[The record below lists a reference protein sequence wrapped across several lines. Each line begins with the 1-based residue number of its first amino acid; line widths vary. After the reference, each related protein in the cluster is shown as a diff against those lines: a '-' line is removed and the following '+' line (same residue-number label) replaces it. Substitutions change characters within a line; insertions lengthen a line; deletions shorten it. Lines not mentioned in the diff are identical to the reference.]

1 MKIGD
6 LARATGAQV
15 ETIRYYERIGVI
27 RPAARTAGNYRD
39 YGTEDVERLAF
50 IRHARGLGFD
60 LNDVRSLM
68 DLAEQPER
76 DCCEVDEI
84 ASRHLRSVEE
94 KMARLE
100 RLRDELKHM
109 LNQCTGGRIASCH
122 ILETLGDHS
131 DCDAGH
137 RAHGD

>member
-6 LARATGAQV
+6 LARATGAKV

-27 RPAARTAGNYRD
+27 RSAPRTGGNYRD
-39 YGTEDVERLAF
+39 YSVEDVERLAF
-50 IRHARGLGFD
+50 IRHARGLGFE

-84 ASRHLRSVEE
+84 ASRHLRSVEQ
-94 KMARLE
+94 KLARLE
-100 RLRDELKHM
+100 RLRGELRRM
-109 LNQCTGGRIASCH
+109 LRGCRGGKMASCH
-122 ILETLGDHS
+122 ILETLGDHRH
-131 DCDAGH
+131 CE
-137 RAHGD
+137 GDHMSAP